1 MADSTIGSLPS
12 ASEITAEDL
21 LVMEQ
26 NGEAKKVSGEVLT
39 AFINRDILSVT
50 VTDLPAT
57 SSPTVAF
64 NPETGAMTLGVPRGS
79 TIESI
84 GKVSTSGLVDT
95 YRITLQ
101 QLPSESAPTM
111 FTFTVTNGKGITS
124 ITAIS
129 AQHNPG
135 TFDTYAI
142 NFNDNTSTTF
152 QVYNGTNGTN
162 GVSITAIN
170 KSYGTGAGGTT
181 DVYDVRLSDGTSA
194 GTFTVYN
201 GADGQGSPGSATPLM
216 DGSASAG
223 VALAY
228 SREDHVHPTDTT
240 RQAANLYFT
249 DQPANSWAA
258 HSDTMFADYDYR
270 CAIALS
276 GVTAAMFA
284 DVILAPTE
292 ALSGKYAPVCVTY
305 NGGVYIYSTDNT
317 TITIPT
323 IVIMKQ

>member
-1 MADSTIGSLPS
+1 
-12 ASEITAEDL
+12 
-21 LVMEQ
+21 
-26 NGEAKKVSGEVLT
+26 
-39 AFINRDILSVT
+39 
-50 VTDLPAT
+50 
-57 SSPTVAF
+57 
-64 NPETGAMTLGVPRGS
+64 MTLGVPRGS

-101 QLPSESAPTM
+101 QLPSESAPTT

-170 KSYGTGAGGTT
+170 KSSGTGAGGTT

-201 GADGQGSPGSATPLM
+201 GADGQGAPGSATPLM
-216 DGSASAG
+216 DGSASVG

-323 IVIMKQ
+323 IVIMKP